1 VSASSF
7 NRPGAVDL
15 SALAARAK
23 QAASAPAGGRGPSG
37 APGAPGAP
45 VAGGSYVVE
54 ASEQTFEA
62 EAIRKSMTHPVVVE
76 LYSPRVATGQQ
87 LSDALIEIANS
98 SDGKFLLVRLD
109 VDTAPSVVQALQL
122 QAVPTVIALIGGQL
136 APLFQGV
143 VAKAEVQQAIDSV
156 LKAAVASGL
165 VGRAEPVSGRS
176 TGPAAEDELD
186 DAEPAADP
194 RFSAADE
201 ALERGDF
208 AAAVQEFDKLL
219 QADPSDAEAK
229 AGKAQAGLLAR
240 TASLDPGAAIASGNA
255 SGATL
260 DARLTA
266 ADVEVVLGTPE
277 EAFARLIE
285 GVKTTAGADRDT
297 VRTRLLELF
306 EIVGPNDP
314 RVLKARRNLMAAL
327 F

>member
-23 QAASAPAGGRGPSG
+23 QAAAPTGSRGPSG
-37 APGAPGAP
+37 QRSAGPPGG
-45 VAGGSYVVE
+45 GGSYVVE
-54 ASEQTFEA
+54 ATEQTFEA
-62 EAIRKSMTHPVVVE
+62 EAIRKSMTHPGVVE
-76 LYSPRVATGQQ
+76 LYSPRVSTGQQ
-87 LSDALIEIANS
+87 LSDALIDVANS

-109 VDTAPSVVQALQL
+109 VDTAPSIVQALQL

-143 VAKAEVQQAIDSV
+143 VGRAEVQQAIDSV
-156 LKAAVASGL
+156 IKAAVASGL
-165 VGRAEPVSGRS
+165 VGRAEPVGDGPPSG
-176 TGPAAEDELD
+176 GEDNDLD
-186 DAEPAADP
+186 DAEPVADP
-194 RFSAADE
+194 RFAAADD

-208 AAAVQEFDKLL
+208 AAAVEEFDTLL
-219 QADPSDAEAK
+219 QANPNDAEAK

-240 TASLDPGAAIASGNA
+240 TASLDPSAAVAAGNA
-255 SGATL
+255 SGATI
-260 DARLTA
+260 DALLTA

-277 EAFARLIE
+277 DAFARLIE
-285 GVKTTAGADRDT
+285 AVKTTAGADRDT
-297 VRTRLLELF
+297 IRTRLLELF

>member
-23 QAASAPAGGRGPSG
+23 QAAAPTGSRGPSG
-37 APGAPGAP
+37 QRSAGPPGG
-45 VAGGSYVVE
+45 GGSYVVE
-54 ASEQTFEA
+54 ATEQTFEA

-76 LYSPRVATGQQ
+76 LYSPRVSTGQQ
-87 LSDALIEIANS
+87 LSDALIDVANS

-109 VDTAPSVVQALQL
+109 VDTAPSIVQALQL

-143 VAKAEVQQAIDSV
+143 VGRAEVQQAIDSV
-156 LKAAVASGL
+156 IKAAVASGL
-165 VGRAEPVSGRS
+165 VGRAEPVGD
-176 TGPAAEDELD
+176 GPPSAGEDNDLD
-186 DAEPAADP
+186 DAEPVADP
-194 RFSAADE
+194 RFAAADD

-208 AAAVQEFDKLL
+208 AAAVEEFDTLL
-219 QADPSDAEAK
+219 QANPNDAEAK

-240 TASLDPGAAIASGNA
+240 TASLDPSAAVAAGNA
-255 SGATL
+255 SGATI
-260 DARLTA
+260 DALLTA

-277 EAFARLIE
+277 DAFARLIE
-285 GVKTTAGADRDT
+285 AVKTTAGADRDT
-297 VRTRLLELF
+297 IRTRLLELF

-314 RVLKARRNLMAAL
+314 QVLKARRNLMAAL